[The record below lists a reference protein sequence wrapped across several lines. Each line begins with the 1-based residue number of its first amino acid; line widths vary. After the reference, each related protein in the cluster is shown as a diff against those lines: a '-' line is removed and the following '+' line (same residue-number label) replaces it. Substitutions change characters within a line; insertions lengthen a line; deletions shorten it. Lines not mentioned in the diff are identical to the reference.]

1 MENNIPVTII
11 DGREIKTEKYWYG
24 KIKSEKEHLQLI
36 CDKLTYGISSE
47 YVNVD
52 DIEEI
57 EFLEEMKGDLE
68 YHIEKINTLID
79 DIVCR
84 VEELQDEQ

>member
-11 DGREIKTEKYWYG
+11 DGREIKT
-24 KIKSEKEHLQLI
+24 EKEHLQLI